1 MVLQKFIHTFARAAA
16 ITALVVLAAG
26 CKYRYIEKPERLL
39 SESEMADVICE
50 LTYIDMLQERG
61 AFQRD
66 STLARIGR
74 HTFIESVYKKYGIN
88 KKILRQNNEYY
99 SEHNRRYIAIYAE
112 AMNRLKT
119 KADQYERK
127 QEEKLEKRPESQD
140 AKKIDPWSVGLEAA
154 PQQN

>member
-1 MVLQKFIHTFARAAA
+1 M
-16 ITALVVLAAG
+16 
-26 CKYRYIEKPERLL
+26 
-39 SESEMADVICE
+39 
-50 LTYIDMLQERG
+50 
-61 AFQRD
+61 
-66 STLARIGR
+66 
-74 HTFIESVYKKYGIN
+74 YKKYGIN

>member
-16 ITALVVLAAG
+16 IMALVVLAAG

-74 HTFIESVYKKYGIN
+74 HTFIEGVYKKYGIN
-88 KKILRQNNEYY
+88 KKILRHNNEYY
-99 SEHNRRYIAIYAE
+99 S
-112 AMNRLKT
+112 
-119 KADQYERK
+119 
-127 QEEKLEKRPESQD
+127 
-140 AKKIDPWSVGLEAA
+140 
-154 PQQN
+154 